1 LNDQMTMKAMAT
13 RRMRFVP
20 VAIAVAIAS
29 PSAQQPP
36 DGSDG
41 SGLRASIE
49 RLKPVLDALEDYQAR
64 MPTVE
69 AIRAQNGAA
78 CTADPASQSLGDALL
93 WSMDAQRQSAADF
106 ARGTAALD
114 ACRLSIA
121 DDALDSLTQQNAQVA
136 DMVQVFAGLG
146 VADAPPFPA
155 LDRILEQAKWIAA
168 LKADAPDLADLAR
181 RLEAA
186 AAAGAVDAGSFQTT
200 AARANRLVELSRRA
214 DEALRQALTCVVAP
228 QPLSVVGRIVS
239 IVKPIQAEARELAA
253 VIKQSKDGAASCV
266 QNASAA
272 VAKTPSGPSWL
283 PPPAGAATV
292 RKAPAALPSWVP
304 DKDTPATQTATTRS
318 ADAVGENRDKLI
330 AEEAQR
336 IEEQVNRTTDTRAQ
350 RAADAQRAQDTQA
363 AQAMQAQHERALAQA
378 QQQVVQAQQQR
389 AQRRTSFL
397 GLLGRVTAA
406 VGVIAATGGL
416 AAPALAAILPA
427 VGAVSAVAGG
437 GAGMLNMAAALPM
450 PASVA
455 QAVAVARV
463 ASPLTGAPVAPAGT
477 VATKTDPFIG
487 GWDCTIAS
495 NEIGAGGKQ
504 TSRSDQTKLYISGG
518 SGNYTMPTQYG
529 ALTGQAAAGQV
540 VFSTAVPQGA
550 GASCAVDIR
559 LQPSRGDAM
568 TGTSNVTCPRGEQM
582 RGTFQCRSHAQ

>member
-1 LNDQMTMKAMAT
+1 MTTKAMAT

-20 VAIAVAIAS
+20 VAIAMAIAS

-36 DGSDG
+36 DGPDA

-49 RLKPVLDALEDYQAR
+49 RLRLVLDDLEDHQAR
-64 MPTVE
+64 MLAVE
-69 AIRAQNGAA
+69 AMRAQNGVA

-93 WSMDAQRQSAADF
+93 WSVDAQRQSAADF
-106 ARGTAALD
+106 ARGTAAIE

-146 VADAPPFPA
+146 VADAPPSPA
-155 LDRILEQAKWIAA
+155 LDGILEQAKWIAT

-186 AAAGAVDAGSFQTT
+186 AATGAVDAGSFQTT
-200 AARANRLVELSRRA
+200 AARANRLVEVSRRA

-228 QPLSVVGRIVS
+228 QPLTVVGRIVS
-239 IVKPIQAEARELAA
+239 IVKPIQAEARDLAA
-253 VIKQSKDGAASCV
+253 AIKQSKDGAASCV
-266 QNASAA
+266 QNSSAA

-283 PPPAGAATV
+283 PPPAGAATA

-336 IEEQVNRTTDTRAQ
+336 IEEQVNRTTDTRTQ

-363 AQAMQAQHERALAQA
+363 AQAVQAQHERALAQA
-378 QQQVVQAQQQR
+378 QQQVVQVQQQR

-463 ASPLTGAPVAPAGT
+463 ASPLTGAPVALGAMI
-477 VATKTDPFIG
+477 ATKTDPFVG

-495 NEIGAGGKQ
+495 NEIEAGGKQ

-518 SGNYTMPTQYG
+518 GGNYTMPTQYG

-540 VFSTAVPQGA
+540 VFSTAVPQSA
-550 GASCAVDIR
+550 GGSCAVDIR

-568 TGTSNVTCPRGEQM
+568 TGTSNVTCPRGQQM